1 MVTPKPF
8 YSRKRALFGVIH
20 SDTKLHKISSQSEIV
35 MASSSWKSN
44 SKKARLI
51 CHFGALLAVTMWGA
65 SFVST
70 KILTNHNLGPVEI
83 YIYRFVMAYTL
94 VLISCHKKIFANSW
108 RDELL
113 FAVCGLCGGSIY
125 FIAENTAVTYTRVS
139 DVSMITTLS
148 PLLTTLLI
156 GALYKAERP
165 GKWTYISSLIA
176 FIGVAC
182 IVFKDG
188 FSPAKATD
196 APDSLSV
203 TIGDLLALAAA
214 CSWAIYS
221 VVLRK
226 LNVTYSALFVTR
238 KTFFYGLV
246 TAIPFWLLS
255 SEPTSP
261 ISELTQPDVLCNLLF
276 LGLLCSMG
284 AYMLWSWVMNVLGA
298 ITTNNYLYIQ
308 PIITM
313 IIAAIL
319 FSDDPLT
326 LIGCFGA
333 FLIIGGLWFGDYMSR
348 RDSLK

>member
-1 MVTPKPF
+1 MGVTPW
-8 YSRKRALFGVIH
+8 RI
-20 SDTKLHKISSQSEIV
+20 
-35 MASSSWKSN
+35 N
-44 SKKARLI
+44 SPKARLL

-70 KILTNHNLGPVEI
+70 KVLTNHGLGPVEI
-83 YIYRFVMAYTL
+83 YIYRFVMAYVL
-94 VLISCHKKIFANSW
+94 VLCVCHKKLMANSW

-125 FIAENTAVTYTRVS
+125 FIAENNAVNYTRVS

-165 GKWTYISSLIA
+165 GKWTYIGSLIA
-176 FIGVAC
+176 FMGVGC

-188 FSPAKATD
+188 MSQFTGAD
-196 APDSLSV
+196 GPDTLSA
-203 TIGDLLALAAA
+203 TIGDFLALGAAF
-214 CSWAIYS
+214 SWAIYS

-226 LNVTYSALFVTR
+226 LNVTYSAWFVTR
-238 KTFFYGLV
+238 KTFFYGLL
-246 TAIPFWLLS
+246 TAIPFWVISPEPVSPLSALL
-255 SEPTSP
+255 EP
-261 ISELTQPDVLCNLLF
+261 EVLGNLLF

-284 AYMLWSWVMNVLGA
+284 AYIVWSGVMSVLGA

-313 IIAAIL
+313 IIAAVL
-319 FSDDPLT
+319 FANDPIT
-326 LIGCFGA
+326 LMGCFGA
-333 FLIIGGLWFGDYMSR
+333 FLIIGGLWLGDYMGR
-348 RDSLK
+348 RSQLSH